1 MRSLTLPA
9 LALALATG
17 ACIADETM
25 TTEPE
30 TGSAWE
36 LLRLDGA
43 PFPARAT
50 LTFPEPGL
58 VAGLAP
64 CNSFSGDL
72 LAPLPAFHLGPARVT
87 RRACADL
94 PAEGR
99 FFAALGAV
107 TMAAVQGDTLTL
119 SAPGGP
125 EMIFARVQ
133 S

>member
-1 MRSLTLPA
+1 MLSQ
-9 LALALATG
+9 LALAQRNLLLLASL
-17 ACIADETM
+17 
-25 TTEPE
+25 PE
-30 TGSAWE
+30 
-36 LLRLDGA
+36 R
-43 PFPARAT
+43 
-50 LTFPEPGL
+50 
-58 VAGLAP
+58 
-64 CNSFSGDL
+64 FSGDL
-72 LAPLPAFHLGPARVT
+72 LAALPAFRLGPARVT

-133 S
+133 P

>member
-17 ACIADETM
+17 ACIADET
-25 TTEPE
+25 
-30 TGSAWE
+30 GSAWE
-36 LLRLDGA
+36 LLLLDGA

-72 LAPLPAFHLGPARVT
+72 LAPLPAFRLGPARVT